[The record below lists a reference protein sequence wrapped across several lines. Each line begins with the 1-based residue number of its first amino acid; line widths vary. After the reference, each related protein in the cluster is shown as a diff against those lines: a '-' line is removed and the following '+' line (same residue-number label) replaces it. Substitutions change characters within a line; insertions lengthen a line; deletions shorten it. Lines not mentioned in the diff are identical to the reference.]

1 MRENADQNN
10 SEYGH
15 FLRNDIYYLSK
26 LQKKKKNVADGMVT
40 CVRLVLSV
48 CITSAK
54 FKTAK
59 LLLTKYLKKS
69 KVTFTKEF
77 YLAST
82 KNFKFR
88 K

>member
-1 MRENADQNN
+1 
-10 SEYGH
+10 
-15 FLRNDIYYLSK
+15 
-26 LQKKKKNVADGMVT
+26 MVT

-69 KVTFTKEF
+69 KVTSTKEF

-82 KNFKFR
+82 KNLKF
-88 K
+88 

>member
-1 MRENADQNN
+1 MRENTDHNN
-10 SEYGH
+10 PEYGH
-15 FLRNDIYYLSK
+15 FLHNDICYLSK
-26 LQKKKKNVADGMVT
+26 LQKKKKTEADGMVT

-69 KVTFTKEF
+69 KVTSTKEF

-82 KNFKFR
+82 KNLKF
-88 K
+88 